1 MVKQVL
7 VTGGA
12 QRLGAELVRAFARAG
27 WKVWCHYQRSADH
40 AAALQTELRGL
51 GFDVERVQ
59 AELSDQSALESM
71 MNYILQASGP
81 LNAVVNN
88 ASMFEPDEGL
98 DFSPEAAR
106 MQLDVNLIAP
116 MLLGK
121 LLARQQREQGAG
133 GAHTPA
139 DACVI
144 HVLDQKVFNLNPD
157 YFSYTL
163 SKLALEKAVALQ
175 AQALAPGVRVC
186 GVAPGL
192 MYLSGPQQ
200 QENFELAS
208 QINLRRQA
216 TDPLDVAKS
225 CVFLA
230 ETPSITGATLCVDN
244 GQHLVP
250 LTRDVMFV
258 VDEWIQ
264 KKSS

>member
-7 VTGGA
+7 ITGGA

-27 WKVWCHYQRSADH
+27 WKVWCHYQRSSAH
-40 AAALQTELRGL
+40 ARALQAELESTGL
-51 GFDVERVQ
+51 TIELVQ
-59 AELSDQSALESM
+59 AELADPSAIESM
-71 MNYILQASGP
+71 MNHILQASGP
-81 LNAVVNN
+81 LNVVVNN
-88 ASMFEPDEGL
+88 ASMFEPDEGH

-106 MQLDVNLIAP
+106 KQMDVNLIAP

-121 LLARQQREQGAG
+121 LLAHQHRE
-133 GAHTPA
+133 PA
-139 DACVI
+139 EDACVI

-175 AQALAPGVRVC
+175 AQALAPRVRVC

-200 QENFELAS
+200 HENFELAS
-208 QINLRRQA
+208 KINLRRQA
-216 TDPLDVAKS
+216 TDPVDVAKS

-230 ETPSITGATLCVDN
+230 ATPSITGATLSVDN

-258 VDEWIQ
+258 VDEWIK

>member
-27 WKVWCHYQRSADH
+27 WKVWCHYQRSGKH
-40 AAALQTELRGL
+40 AAALQAELQGAGWGIEL
-51 GFDVERVQ
+51 VQ
-59 AELSDQSALESM
+59 AELSDQAAIESM
-71 MNYILQASGP
+71 MNHIFQASGP
-81 LNAVVNN
+81 LNVVVNN
-88 ASMFEPDEGL
+88 ASMFEPDEGI

-106 MQLDVNLIAP
+106 MQMDVNLIAP

-121 LLARQQREQGAG
+121 LLARQQREPGAG
-133 GAHTPA
+133 GTQAA

-230 ETPSITGATLCVDN
+230 ETPSITGATLSVDN

-258 VDEWIQ
+258 VDEWI
-264 KKSS
+264 KKKKP

>member
-1 MVKQVL
+1 MTKQVL
-7 VTGGA
+7 ITGGA

-27 WKVWCHYQRSADH
+27 WRVWCHYQRSREQAAD
-40 AAALQTELRGL
+40 LQTELQGA
-51 GFDVERVQ
+51 GFDIELVQ
-59 AELSDQSALESM
+59 AELSDAVAIESM
-71 MNYILQASGP
+71 MNHIFQASGA

-88 ASMFEPDEGL
+88 ASSFEPDEGI

-106 MQLDVNLIAP
+106 MQMEVNLIAP

-121 LLARQQREQGAG
+121 LLARQQRDQAAGSTQQG
-133 GAHTPA
+133 A

-163 SKLALEKAVALQ
+163 SKLALEQAVALQ

-216 TDPLDVAKS
+216 TDPSDVAKS

-250 LTRDVMFV
+250 LSRDVMFV
-258 VDEWIQ
+258 VDEWIN
-264 KKSS
+264 KKTS

>member
-1 MVKQVL
+1 MTKQVL

-12 QRLGAELVRAFARAG
+12 QRLGAELVRGFARAG
-27 WKVWCHYQRSADH
+27 WKVWCHYQRSREQAL
-40 AAALQTELRGL
+40 ALQVELHAGGMAIEL
-51 GFDVERVQ
+51 VQ
-59 AELSDQSALESM
+59 AELSDASAIEAM
-71 MNYILQASGP
+71 MTHIFQASGA
-81 LNAVVNN
+81 LNVVVNN

-106 MQLDVNLIAP
+106 MQMDVNLIAP

-121 LLARQQREQGAG
+121 LLAQQQREQAAG
-133 GAHTPA
+133 GTHMAA

-163 SKLALEKAVALQ
+163 SKLALEQAVALQ
-175 AQALAPGVRVC
+175 AQALAPAVRVC

-200 QENFELAS
+200 KENFELAS
-208 QINLRRQA
+208 KINLRRQA

-230 ETPSITGATLCVDN
+230 ETPSITGATLSVDN

-250 LTRDVMFV
+250 LSRDVMFV
-258 VDEWIQ
+258 VDEWIT

>member
-1 MVKQVL
+1 MAKQVL

-12 QRLGAELVRAFARAG
+12 QRLGAELVRAFARGG
-27 WKVWCHYQRSADH
+27 WKVWCHYQRSSGH
-40 AAALQTELRGL
+40 AAALQAQLQGAGLEVELI
-51 GFDVERVQ
+51 Q
-59 AELSDQSALESM
+59 AELSDQTAIEAM
-71 MNYILQASGP
+71 MHHIFQASGA

-88 ASMFEPDEGL
+88 ASMFEPDEGI

-106 MQLDVNLIAP
+106 MQMEVNLIAP

-121 LLARQQREQGAG
+121 LLARQHRDPAAG
-133 GAHTPA
+133 GTRSPA

-200 QENFELAS
+200 QENFDLAS

-216 TDPLDVAKS
+216 TDPLDVAKT

-258 VDEWIQ
+258 VDEWI
-264 KKSS
+264 KKKPS